1 MSVYFSHYTDGGWR
15 PWPPGEVDEIMALT
29 SWDPT
34 VSRLAGL
41 GWLARGRARA
51 CFPAGRAGLAGPA
64 GLIKVA
70 KKDWRTITTEYL
82 KNLYESMPRR
92 MAAVIA
98 AGGRHTKY

>member
-1 MSVYFSHYTDGGWR
+1 
-15 PWPPGEVDEIMALT
+15 MAPLAT
-29 SWDPT
+29 GR
-34 VSRLAGL
+34 SRRENGINVMGSGCFPAGRAGL

-70 KKDWRTITTEYL
+70 KKVWRAITPEYL
-82 KNLYESMPRR
+82 ENHYDGMPRR